1 MMMDYLI
8 LKVDVMLRLSI
19 LIEMLNLKFMIR
31 LDMDLLLRI
40 VVSILIQDRSIS
52 TMFLSHLT
60 LELPSHCN
68 SLRMF
73 IFQLMDLIHLISS
86 FWPVIL
92 REYCHQLLDYQV
104 NKLIIS
110 SCQDILL
117 KWVELIW
124 LLLLEFLNRLFL
136 HVLVRFSC
144 LCILLHMLRCSMK
157 RLRSIMLKFGLLI
170 LGKYILIYRWTQ
182 GKYGDGHRIALQ
194 DSEKILDAINSGKL
208 DNVPTETF
216 KYFNFQVPTKV

>member
-1 MMMDYLI
+1 MMDYLI

-52 TMFLSHLT
+52 TMFLSHLI
-60 LELPSHCN
+60 LELHSHCN

-73 IFQLMDLIHLISS
+73 IFQLLDLIHLISS

-157 RLRSIMLKFGLLI
+157 RLRNIMLKFGLLI
-170 LGKYILIYRWTQ
+170 LGKKYIDI
-182 GKYGDGHRIALQ
+182 
-194 DSEKILDAINSGKL
+194 
-208 DNVPTETF
+208 
-216 KYFNFQVPTKV
+216 